1 MPRSSRRL
9 LDPQDHGSLED
20 ITLHAELGVLPLQ
33 LLETSALVDGQAFG
47 LAPLD
52 PVPIHPV
59 AQRPRVDPQVP
70 GNHCDRL
77 AGLTH
82 DPDRT
87 LTELGVVLPSCLWHR
102 FSSYAM
108 PPRFRGMPNPVIAYT
123 PRGSMADPHRPREAN
138 RRGCIRRC
146 LAGDLSFEDILIRR
160 AIRARACL
168 LY

>member
-108 PPRFRGMPNPVIAYT
+108 PPRFRGMPSPADQVVGQHRALQ
-123 PRGSMADPHRPREAN
+123 PRAVGTE
-138 RRGCIRRC
+138 
-146 LAGDLSFEDILIRR
+146 
-160 AIRARACL
+160 ACL
-168 LY
+168 LYTSP